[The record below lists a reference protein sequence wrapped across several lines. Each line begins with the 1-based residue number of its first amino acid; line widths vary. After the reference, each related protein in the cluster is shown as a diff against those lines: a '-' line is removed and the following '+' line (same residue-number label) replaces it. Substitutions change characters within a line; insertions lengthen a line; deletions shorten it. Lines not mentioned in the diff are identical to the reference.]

1 MAARRGSHRP
11 GQVAE
16 TVRQVLAE
24 ALAREVRDPRV
35 GRVTL
40 TGVTVSHDLSHAR
53 IRVLCGEG
61 EERDRA
67 LEGLRSAGGFLRG
80 KVAKALATRVTPELH
95 FEPDLG
101 LEHARKMDALLAS
114 LRQEGDEV

>member
-11 GQVAE
+11 EQVAE
-16 TVRQVLAE
+16 TIRQVLAE
-24 ALAREVRDPRV
+24 TLAREVRDPRV

-40 TGVTVSHDLSHAR
+40 TAVSVTPDLGHAR

-67 LEGLRSAGGFLRG
+67 LEGLRSASGFLRAR
-80 KVAKALATRVTPELH
+80 VAKALATRVTPDLT
-95 FEPDLG
+95 FEPDVG
-101 LEHARKMDALLAS
+101 LEHARRMDALLAS
-114 LRQEGDEV
+114 LRQGDEV